1 MQKIERTIDI
11 KAPVQRVYD
20 FVHQPNNLPSI
31 WPNMV
36 SVSNIVAR
44 TGGTYD
50 FDWVFKMVGVHFKGH
65 CKVEEA
71 QSGKFARF
79 RNESGIPSTFLWTY
93 TTTSGGGTR
102 LSLTVEYA
110 MPTPVL
116 GKLAEVLAAKIN
128 ERDLDNMLAN
138 LKEVMEHE
146 TTAAGVSAR
155 APH

>member
-1 MQKIERTIDI
+1 MQKIQRTIDI

-20 FVHQPNNLPSI
+20 FVNQPNNLLSI

-36 SVSNIVAR
+36 SVSNVVAR
-44 TGGTYD
+44 PGGAHD
-50 FDWVFKMVGVHFKGH
+50 FDWVFKMVGFHFKGH
-65 CKVEEA
+65 CAVEEA
-71 QSGKFARF
+71 QSGKFARV

-93 TTTSGGGTR
+93 ATNGSGTR

-110 MPTPVL
+110 MPTPVI
-116 GKLAEVLAAKIN
+116 GKIAEVLAAKIN

-138 LKEVMEHE
+138 LKDVMEHG
-146 TTAAGVSAR
+146 TTAVDVSAR